1 MERVSYDI
9 IIAGAGPGGLSCA
22 LYGTRAGLSVLVLD
36 RGMPGG
42 QMAMTEWIDN
52 YPGFP
57 DGVSGQELSEKMLAH
72 AQRFGAE
79 VAYGNI
85 SEFSGK
91 RNDDCLFEISLDT
104 GETTYAKAFVI
115 STGAKPKVI
124 GLPGETALLGRGVS
138 YCAVCDGNFFKG
150 KEVCVIGGGDSAVE
164 EAVYLSKLCS
174 KVTVVHRRDVLRAAQ
189 TAQDAAFTRKNIEFA
204 YNSQI
209 EDVVGDKMVE
219 GVLVKDTITGEQRT
233 IPCAGAFFYAGI
245 IPQSDLVKGIV
256 DMDEQNFIKT
266 DENMETSFCG
276 VYAIGDVRRPAY
288 RQITSAVSDGT
299 TAALHIDMAIHHQPD
314 RWR

>member
-1 MERVSYDI
+1 MEKESYDI
-9 IIAGAGPGGLSCA
+9 IIIGAGPGGLSCA

-57 DGVSGQELSEKMLAH
+57 DGISGQEISEKMVAH

-79 VAYGNI
+79 VGYGNV
-85 SEFSGK
+85 SEFTGS
-91 RNDDCLFEISLDT
+91 RNEDCMLEVALDT
-104 GETTYAKAFVI
+104 GEKAYCKAFVVG
-115 STGAKPKVI
+115 TGAKPKVI
-124 GLPGETALLGRGVS
+124 GLPGETRLLGRGVS

-164 EAVYLSKLCS
+164 EAVYLSKLCD
-174 KVTVVHRRDVLRAAQ
+174 KVTVVHRRDALRASIIAQ
-189 TAQDAAFTRKNIEFA
+189 QAAFSRKNIEFA

-209 EDVVGDKMVE
+209 EDVVGDKSVE
-219 GVLVKDTITGEQRT
+219 GVLVRDVVSGQQRT

-245 IPQSDLVKGIV
+245 LPQSDLVKGLV
-256 DMDEQNFIKT
+256 EMDEQGFIIT
-266 DENMETSFCG
+266 DANMETTCCG
-276 VYAIGDVRRPAY
+276 VYAIGDVRRPAF